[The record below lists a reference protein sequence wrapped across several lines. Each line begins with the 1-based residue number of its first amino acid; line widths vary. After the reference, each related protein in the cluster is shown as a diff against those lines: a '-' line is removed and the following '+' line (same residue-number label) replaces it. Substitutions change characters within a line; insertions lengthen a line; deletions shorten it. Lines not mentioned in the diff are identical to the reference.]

1 MANSLLIQPVY
12 AKSLGGDWNEVLRAI
27 VPLNYVKGFRGANPE
42 LSNATIDVNNTFG
55 RSEIKLTGYFSPKKP
70 MALCAGEFIWG
81 ADTGRDGSN
90 LPSARAARPQAIR
103 TERTAMSGGDRRE
116 RPSHASGMR

>member
-1 MANSLLIQPVY
+1 MANSLLIRPVY

-55 RSEIKLTGYFSPKKP
+55 RSDIKLTGYFSPEKP

-81 ADTGRDGSN
+81 A
-90 LPSARAARPQAIR
+90 AA
-103 TERTAMSGGDRRE
+103 SY
-116 RPSHASGMR
+116 